1 MSGREILLHHL
12 VGRTVR
18 DADGCVIGRIQEL
31 SVEIELHGHGNE
43 YVVRE
48 FHVGA
53 FGVLEALMGSRLA
66 RKLATMLRLGPP
78 GQYTIPWELMNVD
91 DHEHPRVTVSQ
102 SRLDE

>member
-1 MSGREILLHHL
+1 MSGREIPLHHL

-31 SVEIELHGHGNE
+31 SVEIELHEHGNE

-66 RKLATMLRLGPP
+66 QQLASVLRLGHP
-78 GQYTIPWELMNVD
+78 GRFTIPWELMNVD
-91 DHEHPRVTVSQ
+91 DPDHPRVSVSQ
-102 SRLDE
+102 SLLK